1 VSKHKSERAVPVTA
15 LMRLTGLSAKQLE
28 KGMQEAEA
36 LGFIKREKTPLGY
49 TVVLTDPKTGQPIH
63 LPKAN

>member
-1 VSKHKSERAVPVTA
+1 
-15 LMRLTGLSAKQLE
+15 MRLTGLSAKQLE

>member
-1 VSKHKSERAVPVTA
+1 
-15 LMRLTGLSAKQLE
+15 MRLTGLSAKQLE

-49 TVVLTDPKTGQPIH
+49 TVMLTDPKTGQPMR